1 MSINQPQILNLDEK
15 KVFYEDTKQEFFNIS
30 GLENPIPYGKTSFKI
45 SYNDLE
51 NSSYRLKENT
61 LVLFEARDAN
71 GLVIKSDIAWSINT
85 ENVNGIAF
93 GYIWVEEKPLF
104 LPDTSKV
111 EYADGFATLTV
122 WVNWKESPK
131 NGKVSII

>member
-1 MSINQPQILNLDEK
+1 MSIKQPQILNLDEK
-15 KVFYEDTKQEFFNIS
+15 KVFYEDTKQEFINIS

-85 ENVNGIAF
+85 
-93 GYIWVEEKPLF
+93 
-104 LPDTSKV
+104 
-111 EYADGFATLTV
+111 
-122 WVNWKESPK
+122 
-131 NGKVSII
+131 